1 MSLQELLFSESL
13 RFLGMWAA
21 FTLMRSTTIL
31 MTLILMN
38 GPKRLRVFVT
48 AKQRRINNGI
58 LG

>member
-21 FTLMRSTTIL
+21 FTLMLSTTIL

-38 GPKRLRVFVT
+38 GPKRMRAMVT
-48 AKQRRINNGI
+48 RK
-58 LG
+58 